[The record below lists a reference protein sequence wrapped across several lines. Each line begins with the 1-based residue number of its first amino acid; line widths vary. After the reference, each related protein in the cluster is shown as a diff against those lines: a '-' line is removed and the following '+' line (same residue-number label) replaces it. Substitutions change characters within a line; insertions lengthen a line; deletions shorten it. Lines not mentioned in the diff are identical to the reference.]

1 MVDKYQRM
9 INTFRIEMDR
19 ITKFFKRQQGF
30 APVPRNYPD
39 TSGRIYWVRSLLY
52 HLKHF
57 IDHFEEE
64 ENLKQMPEYRKLVK
78 QYNDTGVMLM
88 RYEINVQEGWKNPRI
103 RQIED
108 MISKPVLK
116 SSVTGDLQVNFDPY
130 FYNFLKENEKLC
142 KLDIPLPS
150 VNQFLITKK
159 NWFYEFKDMM
169 DMMLYRYYTA
179 INSVVPDLKKLF
191 SPHLNRVKS
200 ALDPGLQNINWT
212 THQWREFTDKCLAD
226 IESFKDLV
234 DRANDIYENRVEKL
248 LDSMSY
254 VELYELPT
262 AEPWTLDIFL
272 DKAGFLFWFENDFP
286 LLLGSKIILSSTAD
300 RYFSMSLTT

>member
-1 MVDKYQRM
+1 
-9 INTFRIEMDR
+9 
-19 ITKFFKRQQGF
+19 
-30 APVPRNYPD
+30 
-39 TSGRIYWVRSLLY
+39 
-52 HLKHF
+52 
-57 IDHFEEE
+57 
-64 ENLKQMPEYRKLVK
+64 
-78 QYNDTGVMLM
+78 
-88 RYEINVQEGWKNPRI
+88 
-103 RQIED
+103 
-108 MISKPVLK
+108 VLK
-116 SSVTGDLQVNFDPY
+116 SNVTGDLQVNFDQY

-159 NWFYEFKDMM
+159 NWFYEYKDMM

-212 THQWREFTDKCLAD
+212 THEWREFTDKCLAD

-272 DKAGFLFWFENDFP
+272 DKVMVANFRKFFCLP
-286 LLLGSKIILSSTAD
+286 
-300 RYFSMSLTT
+300 Y